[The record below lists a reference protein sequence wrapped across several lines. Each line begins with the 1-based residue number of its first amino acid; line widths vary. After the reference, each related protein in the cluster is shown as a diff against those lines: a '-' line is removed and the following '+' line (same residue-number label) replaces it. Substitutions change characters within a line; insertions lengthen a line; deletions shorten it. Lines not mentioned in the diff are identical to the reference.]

1 MPAEIRNCSYYS
13 YADDADDPFL
23 LKRLTNSMTTSITEM
38 MSANLACT
46 INMEI
51 TVVRIFINLPQ
62 TILFNA
68 NL

>member
-1 MPAEIRNCSYYS
+1 
-13 YADDADDPFL
+13 
-23 LKRLTNSMTTSITEM
+23 M